1 MENKPTSLPLAKA
14 TLVKELPGLRRKI
27 FDVPAGRQGILT
39 LTSGKY
45 RLLPP
50 GRHVVWH
57 WFSSTFSSEN
67 GEWVGYFPGQPFT
80 LLNDYPNLLT
90 GDGELVDASILFMTN
105 IKEPLQFFQSMV
117 IPSGE
122 IPSEG
127 FRLPLPDMETKL
139 VQLARRY
146 AAIDLS
152 AGLPTEF
159 LLDEITDLLAH
170 QLAEKGLDLSAIRVL
185 SFIQASD
192 RVEIADKLQQM
203 EENLEDVRFDE
214 WLASANNQQELDERL
229 RQRQPEQSLPVGV
242 RPVVENVAPKPE
254 DQPKGTAEEP
264 QKASNGLLGS
274 LKDWLNQRPGEK
286 SLGQARH
293 VMALLSQGKPQA
305 EAITRDRP
313 ANTEIKL
320 MELFS
325 GNKQLTD
332 RLVRKQVD
340 LELSHVADM
349 LLDCRGKT
357 YRNGDEPTA
366 IQFMQMQRSL
376 ENQREHLQDPTFGTP
391 AYVTVPNLSAAAL
404 GQMLAYDE
412 GLLVQIANHSEFAH
426 ILQQRV
432 TTGEPVDEQINILAS
447 RLSTFEHA
455 FARRSRLIQL
465 K

>member
-1 MENKPTSLPLAKA
+1 
-14 TLVKELPGLRRKI
+14 
-27 FDVPAGRQGILT
+27 
-39 LTSGKY
+39 
-45 RLLPP
+45 
-50 GRHVVWH
+50 
-57 WFSSTFSSEN
+57 
-67 GEWVGYFPGQPFT
+67 
-80 LLNDYPNLLT
+80 
-90 GDGELVDASILFMTN
+90 MTN
-105 IKEPLQFFQSMV
+105 VKQPQQFFQSMV

-127 FRLPLPDMETKL
+127 FRLPLPGLETKL

-146 AAIDLS
+146 EANDLS

-170 QLAEKGLDLSAIRVL
+170 QLAEKGLELAAIRVL

-192 RVEIADKLQQM
+192 RVEIADKLQQL
-203 EENLEDVRFDE
+203 EENLEDVGFDE

-229 RQRQPEQSLPVGV
+229 RQGQPEQGLPAGV
-242 RPVVENVAPKPE
+242 RPVVETAAPQPE
-254 DQPKGTAEEP
+254 GQPKGTP
-264 QKASNGLLGS
+264 QKAADGLIGS
-274 LKDWLNQRPGEK
+274 LKAWLGQRPGEK
-286 SLGQARH
+286 SLEQAKH
-293 VMALLSQGKPQA
+293 VMALLNQGKPEP
-305 EAITRDRP
+305 EALTRDRP

-320 MELFS
+320 RELFN

-340 LELSHVADM
+340 LELAHVADM

-376 ENQREHLQDPTFGTP
+376 ERQREHLQDPEFGTP
-391 AYVTVPNLSAAAL
+391 AYVTAPNLSATAL

-432 TTGEPVDEQINILAS
+432 TTGEPVDEQMNILAS